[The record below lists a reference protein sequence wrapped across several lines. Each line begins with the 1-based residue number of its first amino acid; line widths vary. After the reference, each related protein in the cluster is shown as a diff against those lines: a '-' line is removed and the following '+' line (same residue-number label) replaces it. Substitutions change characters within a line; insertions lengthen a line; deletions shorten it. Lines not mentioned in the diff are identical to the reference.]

1 VRPRRSLTRAALLL
15 SIAGAAL
22 APRGARAQT
31 FADEANIVEG
41 EHPFRSPQRFA
52 FELRFGPYRPD
63 VDGEFNGART
73 PYKDFFGDDQH
84 LLTQIE
90 VDYEFFH
97 AFGTLG
103 VGLGF
108 GYFSVTGDSPLAD
121 GSGQTSGDTSTL
133 KMVPMSLMAVYRFDR
148 LLVTRGFPLVPY
160 GKLGLDYAYWQIT
173 DGNGEIATDGMGG
186 RGRGGTFG
194 WHAAAGLAL
203 VLDMFDPE
211 AARDF
216 DSDLGVNH
224 TALVFELSHADISG
238 LGQANRLHL
247 GDTTWSLGIL
257 IQF

>member
-1 VRPRRSLTRAALLL
+1 VTKPTLARATVLLA
-15 SIAGAAL
+15 IAVA
-22 APRGARAQT
+22 APRSAGAQT
-31 FADEANIVEG
+31 FANEAAIVEG
-41 EHPFRSPQRFA
+41 EHPFRSPQHFA

-73 PYKDFFGDDQH
+73 PYQDYFGDDRH

-97 AFGTLG
+97 GFGTLG
-103 VGLGF
+103 AGVSF
-108 GYFSVTGDSPLAD
+108 GYYSVTANSPLAN
-121 GSGQTSGDTSTL
+121 GSGLPSGDSSTL
-133 KMVPMSLMAVYRFDR
+133 KMVPMSLLAVYRFDR

-186 RGRGGTFG
+186 RGRGGTLG
-194 WHAAAGLAL
+194 WHAALGLAL

-216 DSDLGVNH
+216 DADLGVNH
-224 TALVFELSHADISG
+224 TALIFEGSHADISG
-238 LGQANRLHL
+238 LGQANRMHL

-257 IQF
+257 VQF